1 MIADLSMLLVLAAS
15 LTAAASPLGFSDSCG
30 KTVMQTDSI
39 VIRLLETPGSNVKTV
54 EALFIVRANPAE
66 CNATVLDFEH
76 YPEFMPNIT
85 GTTFVERRKD
95 RPVYQFVFKVA
106 LWTIS
111 YTNIFTCR
119 QPSDRCYE
127 INWDFVSGDIK
138 KTTGSWTIKPDPHTP
153 GAAIIR
159 YKAYIDTGML
169 VPGWVRDRL
178 TTKSVPAMIAGIK
191 KRVAN

>member
-1 MIADLSMLLVLAAS
+1 MIAAVSALLVLAAK
-15 LTAAASPLGFSDSCG
+15 AAAGVPSLGFPDTSG
-30 KTVMQTDSI
+30 KMVMKTDSI

-54 EALFIVRANPAE
+54 EALFIVKASPAA
-66 CNATVLDFEH
+66 CNTTVLGFEH

-85 GTTFVERRKD
+85 RATFVERRKD
-95 RPVYQFVFKVA
+95 RPVYQFIFKVA

-119 QPSDRCYE
+119 QPSDLCYE
-127 INWDFVSGDIK
+127 INWEFVSGDIK
-138 KTTGSWTIKPDPHTP
+138 KNTGSWTIMADPHTP
-153 GAAIIR
+153 GATVIR

-178 TTKSVPAMIAGIK
+178 TTKSIPAMIEWIK
-191 KRVAN
+191 KRVGN